1 MIQIRWNNHD
11 SQAKGKVLLGEFNDT
26 VIQLM
31 SLMDKKQ
38 TEQRKIMFL
47 CGQRSESIEC
57 RMNVKMQ

>member
-1 MIQIRWNNHD
+1 MIQIRCNNYD

-47 CGQRSESIEC
+47 
-57 RMNVKMQ
+57 